1 MPSLIRCNRTGL
13 LLAALIFGQ
22 VLMIGQQV
30 RVSPGETRLRYWSG
44 SLLLPLQK
52 AAQAAVRWITGSW
65 GQYVWLVGAEQENR
79 KLDAEAARLRIENH
93 FLRQELLRFESRADL
108 DAFRTGLA
116 ARTLTARVIASGPS
130 RSAKEV
136 FLDRGHDHG
145 VRPGMA
151 VVTAHGIVGKV
162 GVAFAGSSMVLLITD
177 SDAGAGVVLA
187 GSGEAGVLRGTSK
200 DFCWLDYIGPHIGVA
215 EGEFVYTSGLDGVYS
230 RGLPVGEVSSVE
242 AGIESQRIRV
252 QPFAVLD
259 HLDDVL
265 IVIERRDEAL
275 PEHLQRSLARLQ
287 TSNRDEKADAI
298 DIRSDP
304 VQTHADRVKQTYRR
318 SLESQG
324 RKVGQL
330 TGAGP
335 PDFRDALHT
344 LRASGGVQPASG
356 APPR

>member
-1 MPSLIRCNRTGL
+1 LIRRNRNGL

-30 RVSPGETRLRYWSG
+30 RVGPEETRLRYWTG

-52 AAQAAVRWITGSW
+52 AAQAAVRLITGSW

-93 FLRQELLRFESRADL
+93 FLRQELLRFASRADL
-108 DAFRTGLA
+108 DAFRTDLA
-116 ARTLTARVIASGPS
+116 SHTLIARVIASGPS

-136 FLDRGHDHG
+136 FLDRGQGHG

-151 VVTAHGIVGKV
+151 VLTADGIVGKV
-162 GVAFAGSSMVLLITD
+162 GVAYEKSSMVLLITD

-187 GSGEAGVLRGTSK
+187 RSGEPGVLRGTSK

-230 RGLPVGEVSSVE
+230 RGLPVGQVSSVE
-242 AGIESQRIRV
+242 AGIESQKIRV

-259 HLDDVL
+259 RLDEVL
-265 IVIERRDEAL
+265 IVTERQDEAL
-275 PEHLQRSLARLQ
+275 PEHLQRSLARLR
-287 TSNRDEKADAI
+287 TAGPDENADAI

-304 VQTHADRVKQTYRR
+304 VQTEADRAKQGYRR
-318 SLESQG
+318 SLQLQG

-335 PDFRDALHT
+335 PDFRDALHAS
-344 LRASGGVQPASG
+344 RASGGVQPASG
-356 APPR
+356 APHR